1 VHVNYTVTY
10 DMDNCYLGRS
20 AAESPGNF
28 GEFHSVSRAVA
39 MYVVWNSLPNH
50 LRDPTVDSE
59 QFRRDLKTYLFAG
72 H

>member
-1 VHVNYTVTY
+1 MLTLCLGLCLVASCVHVNYTVTY

-39 MYVVWNSLPNH
+39 MYVVKLGIIQ
-50 LRDPTVDSE
+50 RE
-59 QFRRDLKTYLFAG
+59 E
-72 H
+72 

>member
-1 VHVNYTVTY
+1 MLLMVIST
-10 DMDNCYLGRS
+10 LAFR
-20 AAESPGNF
+20 AF
-28 GEFHSVSRAVA
+28 SVAGPT
-39 MYVVWNSLPNH
+39 VWNSLPNH